1 MLNARKYI
9 EAFRLSGNGFRGELA
24 GHAGKRETVAAET
37 LQVID
42 IVVEAIE
49 IRGAIEGKDRKSVV

>member
-24 GHAGKRETVAAET
+24 GHAGKREAVAAET

-42 IVVEAIE
+42 MVLSQSL
-49 IRGAIEGKDRKSVV
+49 RFH